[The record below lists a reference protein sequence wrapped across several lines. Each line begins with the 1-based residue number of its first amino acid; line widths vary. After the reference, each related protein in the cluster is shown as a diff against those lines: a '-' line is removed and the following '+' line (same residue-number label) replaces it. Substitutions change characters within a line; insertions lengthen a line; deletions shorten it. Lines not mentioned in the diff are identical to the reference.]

1 MEKQIEIFKSKDNQ
15 IELNVQ
21 FDEDTVQLAQEQ
33 MELLFQ
39 TTKQNVSL
47 HIKNIFEEGELT
59 DVSTVKESLT
69 VRKKEVG
76 KYKEKYNTTT
86 SMSLFQLV
94 TVSNQNE
101 AHSFAN
107 GIALWDTAVHF
118 KRLESRF
125 SIVLFIHQ
133 CPSDFQ
139 LDGHC
144 NF

>member
-1 MEKQIEIFKSKDNQ
+1 MESNKNKKPGFITSIKTGRGITGTALQRYQEISIQWIDKLKYSKART

-21 FDEDTVQLAQEQ
+21 FDEDTVWLTQEQ

-107 GIALWDTAVHF
+107 GIAL
-118 KRLESRF
+118 
-125 SIVLFIHQ
+125 
-133 CPSDFQ
+133 
-139 LDGHC
+139 
-144 NF
+144 

>member
-1 MEKQIEIFKSKDNQ
+1 MIYNTLYIIQQTLSIQWIDKLKYSKART

-21 FDEDTVQLAQEQ
+21 FDEDTVWLTQEQ

-86 SMSLFQLV
+86 SRVYSINCVRQGKIIYIYPIKASLHEQDRR
-94 TVSNQNE
+94 
-101 AHSFAN
+101 
-107 GIALWDTAVHF
+107 I
-118 KRLESRF
+118 
-125 SIVLFIHQ
+125 
-133 CPSDFQ
+133 
-139 LDGHC
+139 
-144 NF
+144 